1 MKGVCFLFW
10 TAMAGVVML
19 TGPSNV
25 SARSEYN
32 RVFWDRYQQELGKY
46 AETTKCNVC
55 HFGNDKKDRN
65 DYGRAFGKALGK
77 EQIRD
82 ADQIKA
88 ALHSAAKE
96 KSSSAGKTF
105 GELIQAGMLP
115 GKRLE

>member
-1 MKGVCFLFW
+1 MKGVRFLFW
-10 TAMAGVVML
+10 TAMTGVVML
-19 TGPSNV
+19 AASSIV

-46 AETTKCNVC
+46 AETTKCAVC

-77 EQIRD
+77 VQLRD
-82 ADQIKA
+82 SDQIKA
-88 ALHSAAKE
+88 ALLSTAKE
-96 KSSSAGKTF
+96 QSSTAGKTF

-115 GKRLE
+115 GKRPE